1 MSADNYYIIQLAP
14 DGKFVPVMGFASDER
29 IPAIRDDHPRFDFLE
44 DALAAAQR
52 EHSEYGVSVSDAAFR
67 AARQQRR
74 QAKRVG

>member
-44 DALAAAQR
+44 DALAAARR
-52 EHSEYGVSVSDAAFR
+52 EYSEYGVSDAAFR
-67 AARQQRR
+67 AARRQRR
-74 QAKRVG
+74 RSKRVG